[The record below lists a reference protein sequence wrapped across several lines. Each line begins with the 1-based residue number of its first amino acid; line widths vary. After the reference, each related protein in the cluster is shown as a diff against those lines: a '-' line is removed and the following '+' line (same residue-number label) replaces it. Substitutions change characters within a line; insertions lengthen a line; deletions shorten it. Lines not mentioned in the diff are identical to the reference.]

1 MPRGIKLLKHQKYA
15 KMLVNPAMC
24 LSQAFAYQKNSGSSF
39 CLYVADGSI
48 CKLKH
53 KTTAFK
59 VWMCHLICG
68 TPVFL
73 IGLALGIDLYLAQDS
88 NI

>member
-1 MPRGIKLLKHQKYA
+1 MLSLIKKTAALRLISVYFVFICLIEPFGVCSYVVYA
-15 KMLVNPAMC
+15 T
-24 LSQAFAYQKNSGSSF
+24 
-39 CLYVADGSI
+39 I
-48 CKLKH
+48 CKLEH
-53 KTTAFK
+53 KTTTFK